1 MNEPISQL
9 FNGIKVVQ
17 GTCAAWTRG
26 GCRAAAAS
34 TEAGRGRMAASNT
47 SWARRPR
54 RVASA
59 DNGEVS
65 DEYEAGDDGDEPGE
79 ATMVRA
85 GGASLREAVS
95 TATDRH
101 GSSRRRRRR
110 TRWRRRGRSR
120 VTVRRGCLGISRLLR
135 STVRS
140 EETRDRTSVDG
151 SRQTDEGEVRGS
163 HDGWVAFFSVYRSQL
178 RDQGSNVAKSCAAD
192 WRGGSARVG
201 DGRVA
206 NWYFLGVEIISKLN
220 FSPI

>member
-65 DEYEAGDDGDEPGE
+65 DEYEVGDDGDEPGE

-85 GGASLREAVS
+85 GVASLREAVS

-151 SRQTDEGEVRGS
+151 SRARQTDE
-163 HDGWVAFFSVYRSQL
+163 
-178 RDQGSNVAKSCAAD
+178 
-192 WRGGSARVG
+192 WRGGGARVARRVVCVFFG
-201 DGRVA
+201 LPLAAARSGIERRKIVRGRLTRGKCEGWRRTSRQLVLFRSRD
-206 NWYFLGVEIISKLN
+206 YQ
-220 FSPI
+220 